1 MRRLSHKLT
10 ATAAALMVSASG
22 LVAGSVLRATVA
34 PHLALASCNDM
45 SCEHDPDRS
54 RYVCSSSID
63 FNCTLDGAGPGGQAC
78 VSDVCDDD
86 DDCEFWQIWC
96 N

>member
-34 PHLALASCNDM
+34 PHLALASCNNM
-45 SCEHDPDRS
+45 ACEAVTNPPEHR
-54 RYVCSSSID
+54 
-63 FNCTLDGAGPGGQAC
+63 C
-78 VSDVCDDD
+78 VSASDSNCQLDNDGQSCTGQICE
-86 DDCEFWQIWC
+86 DDCTWFQRMLGIC
-96 N
+96 